1 MVVLP
6 WIYKRIVSAFLAVML
21 FFTGGLWKDVVA
33 NPTEKIA
40 EGADIRVVTF
50 NLRYTGSGK
59 TSIAYRAPL
68 MAAQL
73 KEIDADSMGF
83 QEATL
88 RWMIYLKKHLDGY
101 DYVGVSRQDGMQ
113 IGEFSPI
120 FYKKD
125 KYTVVDSG
133 TFWLSETP
141 EKAGSKDWGSQNI
154 RICTWAVL
162 ENKQTGERFVHLN
175 AHFDNY
181 GVIARSNSCDMI
193 LDKASEWGLSLSK
206 YSSLWGHDAFF
217 NPEIIF
223 GIGRGANNTFEM
235 ANYPVG
241 VENGAS
247 GSCPTQSFVDQYEY
261 QDNGET
267 FGSRYPGSIDLTSV
281 DPYAGLDPRFAL
293 TVVKNGDLWPS
304 NGSQQRAIETFAGG
318 FNASP

>member
-88 RWMIYLKKHLDGY
+88 RWMIYLEKHLDGY

-113 IGEFSPI
+113 IGEFR
-120 FYKKD
+120 F
-125 KYTVVDSG
+125 DSVL
-133 TFWLSETP
+133 TISQKSELTAIT
-141 EKAGSKDWGSQNI
+141 K
-154 RICTWAVL
+154 V
-162 ENKQTGERFVHLN
+162 
-175 AHFDNY
+175 
-181 GVIARSNSCDMI
+181 
-193 LDKASEWGLSLSK
+193 
-206 YSSLWGHDAFF
+206 
-217 NPEIIF
+217 
-223 GIGRGANNTFEM
+223 
-235 ANYPVG
+235 
-241 VENGAS
+241 
-247 GSCPTQSFVDQYEY
+247 SFVERYAKNIGLVQKQQIDIYSDTYNPDADIEDRITQGTLIYY
-261 QDNGET
+261 DLIG
-267 FGSRYPGSIDLTSV
+267 FG
-281 DPYAGLDPRFAL
+281 
-293 TVVKNGDLWPS
+293 K
-304 NGSQQRAIETFAGG
+304 
-318 FNASP
+318 